1 MQYACFFIKV
11 YTLKVEMSVEKN
23 VQVNSTIANH
33 TLLGEKNVQNVLLI
47 YLWKACSV
55 TIWFGQ

>member
-1 MQYACFFIKV
+1 MPVFIKV
-11 YTLKVEMSVEKN
+11 FTLKVEMSVEKN

-33 TLLGEKNVQNVLLI
+33 TLFGEKNVQNVLLI